1 MKQRRV
7 PPELTPG
14 RRRFLRLGA
23 AVFWIAVWQ
32 LAAMFIH
39 QEILLASPVSVAA
52 RLISLLP
59 EPSFWRAV
67 LFSFS
72 RITLGFLLA
81 CLCGILL
88 AGLASRFFW
97 AQVLIQPLMGVI
109 KATPVASF
117 IILVLIWLPSRH
129 LSIFIS
135 LLMVTPII
143 YSNTLAGIGNM
154 DQKLLAMADVF
165 EVPFRRRL
173 RYFHIPQVLPF
184 FRSACAVSLGLC
196 WKAGVAAEV
205 IGLPQGSIGERLS
218 QAKIYLETPELLAWT
233 LVIILISMGFEK
245 LFLCLL
251 DTVSHRLEQG

>member
-1 MKQRRV
+1 
-7 PPELTPG
+7 
-14 RRRFLRLGA
+14 
-23 AVFWIAVWQ
+23 
-32 LAAMFIH
+32 
-39 QEILLASPVSVAA
+39 
-52 RLISLLP
+52 
-59 EPSFWRAV
+59 
-67 LFSFS
+67 
-72 RITLGFLLA
+72 
-81 CLCGILL
+81 
-88 AGLASRFFW
+88 
-97 AQVLIQPLMGVI
+97 MGVI

-154 DQKLLAMADVF
+154 DQKLLEMADVF

-184 FRSACAVSLGLC
+184 FRSACAVSLGLR

-205 IGLPQGSIGERLS
+205 IGLPQGSIGERLY